1 MEHFKIPEETL
12 NQAIINTQ
20 VIVVVTELLCLIRYV
35 LSAFSSSKLVLC
47 VFYHIKQ

>member
-20 VIVVVTELLCLIRYV
+20 VIVVVALLLSNFV
-35 LSAFSSSKLVLC
+35 LDV
-47 VFYHIKQ
+47 